1 MKKNLFAICIAGALS
16 TAAAIIP
23 ATSFAQLPSIPGIG
37 SLTGGDSGG
46 DLTGQQ
52 DVLVRTYVSASKEV
66 LTANSKMADAL
77 GLKDA
82 ATASKATASALTEGA
97 TSGNL
102 ADADKVVAS
111 SSDAVSAE
119 LKKGPKL
126 DAAAK
131 AKFSDGLGNLA
142 KGVLKYVGLGKSIQ
156 GFTSGLKSAS
166 PLVLT
171 KLQSG
176 AYIAKS
182 FPTGAKNLTTSLQ
195 NAVTYAKSNNI
206 PVPADATKALSMI

>member
-1 MKKNLFAICIAGALS
+1 MKQNFFAIFIAS
-16 TAAAIIP
+16 AIASLP
-23 ATSFAQLPSIPGIG
+23 AISFAQLPSIPGIG
-37 SLTGGDSGG
+37 GLTGGADSGG

-52 DVLVRTYVSASKEV
+52 DALVRTYVSASKEV
-66 LTANSKMADAL
+66 LTANSKMAEAL

-97 TSGNL
+97 TQGNL
-102 ADADKVVAS
+102 SDADKVVSS

-142 KGVLKYVGLGKSIQ
+142 KGVLQYAGLGKSIQ

-182 FPTGAKNLTTSLQ
+182 FPTGTKNLSTSLQ

-206 PVPADATKALSMI
+206 PVPADATKALSLI